1 MEPQNISLFDVII
14 KGGWMIIPIILASLI
29 ALAIFV
35 ERTLTLRRARIDTE
49 SFMREIKETVR
60 KGGIYEAIH
69 RCAKTPGP
77 IAAIIK
83 AGLEKRE
90 KSHVEIKDAIESAG
104 KAEIYVLER
113 NLGIL
118 ATIASIAPL
127 LGFTGTVLGMIK
139 AFMQI
144 EALGGNVNASVL
156 AGGIWEALT
165 TTVAGLIVGIV
176 TLVAYNYLV
185 DRVQRFVFEMEVS
198 SQDLIKVLPKKE
210 EAGDGV

>member
-1 MEPQNISLFDVII
+1 MEGTSLLGVIL
-14 KGGWMIIPIILASLI
+14 KGGWMIIPIFIVSLV
-29 ALAIFV
+29 ALAIFI
-35 ERTLTLRRARIDTE
+35 ERMITLRRARIDTE
-49 SFMREIKETVR
+49 TFMREIKEIVR
-60 KGGIYEAIH
+60 RGGIYEAIH

-90 KSHVEIKDAIESAG
+90 KTHMEMKDAIESAG

-113 NLGIL
+113 NLGVL

-144 EALGGNVNASVL
+144 ESLGGNVNASVL
-156 AGGIWEALT
+156 AGGIWEALI
-165 TTVAGLIVGIV
+165 TTVAGLIVGII

-198 SQDLIKVLPKKE
+198 SQDLIKVLPSKE
-210 EAGDGV
+210 EKDEL

>member
-1 MEPQNISLFDVII
+1 MEESTSLFNVLL
-14 KGGWMIIPIILASLI
+14 KGGWMIIPIFIASLV
-29 ALAIFV
+29 ALAISI
-35 ERTLTLRRARIDTE
+35 ERWITLRRARIDTE
-49 SFMREIKETVR
+49 SFIQEIKEIVR

-69 RCAKTPGP
+69 RCARTPGP
-77 IAAIIK
+77 IAAIVK

-90 KSHVEIKDAIESAG
+90 KSYTEIKDSIESAG
-104 KAEIYVLER
+104 RAEIYILER

-118 ATIASIAPL
+118 ATIASVAPL

-144 EALGGNVNASVL
+144 ESLGGNVNASVL
-156 AGGIWEALT
+156 AGGIWEALV

-176 TLVAYNYLV
+176 TLIVYNYLV

-198 SQDLIKVLPKKE
+198 SQGLIKVLPTRE
-210 EAGDGV
+210 EKNEF